1 MLGEEEAEALTVP
14 DTPTI
19 TPTTVGDPNKEN
31 NPDDDLIIEEN
42 KQDDASCNIPSSG
55 EVPLLKWPKAVAC
68 WWQKTIEKP
77 VDFSLTVA
85 VEWELLEDIA

>member
-1 MLGEEEAEALTVP
+1 LQESETQADSVP

-19 TPTTVGDPNKEN
+19 TPTSVGDPNNPN

-42 KQDDASCNIPSSG
+42 KQDNASCNIPSSG
-55 EVPLLKWPKAVAC
+55 EVPILKWPKAVAC
-68 WWQKTIEKP
+68 WWEKTMEKP
-77 VDFSLTVA
+77 LEFSLTVA